1 VGCVNT
7 STNYSS
13 KGSMSKGVGVDKLS
27 GLIGRNKHKETH
39 LLILTCLIVALSI
52 SDGVGLGADD
62 VRT

>member
-1 VGCVNT
+1 MACVNT

-13 KGSMSKGVGVDKLS
+13 KGSMSGVDKLS
-27 GLIGRNKHKETH
+27 GLIGRNEHKETH

-52 SDGVGLGADD
+52 SDRVGLGAND